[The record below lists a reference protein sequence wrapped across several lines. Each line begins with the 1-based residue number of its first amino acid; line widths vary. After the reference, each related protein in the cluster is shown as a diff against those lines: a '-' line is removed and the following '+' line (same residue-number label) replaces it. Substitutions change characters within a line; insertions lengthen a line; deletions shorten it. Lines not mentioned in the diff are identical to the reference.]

1 MAVSEDFDELAYIWK
16 EWRDASGKNM
26 RDDYKVYVELS
37 NKAAAMNG
45 MSDYGAMW
53 RESYEDENFIEN
65 IDKMWSE
72 VEPLYNELHTY
83 VRRKLNKIYGDKMD
97 PESNLIP
104 AHLLG
109 NMWAQSWINLY
120 DRTKPFEDGSSI
132 DITETLKVNIHFKL
146 HIHLNIEFI

>member
-1 MAVSEDFDELAYIWK
+1 MATSENFDELAYIWK

-26 RDDYKVYVELS
+26 RDDYKVYVDLS
-37 NKAAAMNG
+37 NKAAQMNG

-53 RESYEDENFIEN
+53 RESYEDKNFIEN

-83 VRRKLNKIYGDKMD
+83 VKNKLNGIYGDKMD
-97 PESNLIP
+97 PKSNLIP

-120 DRTKPFEDGSSI
+120 DRTKPFKDGSSI
-132 DITETLKVNIHFKL
+132 DITETLKVMVKIQKYCVVTFD
-146 HIHLNIEFI
+146 F